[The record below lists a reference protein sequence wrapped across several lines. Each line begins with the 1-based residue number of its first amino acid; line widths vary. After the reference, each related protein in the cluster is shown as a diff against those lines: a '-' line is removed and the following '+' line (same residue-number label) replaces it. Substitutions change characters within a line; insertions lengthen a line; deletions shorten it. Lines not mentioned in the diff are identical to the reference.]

1 MVAYQFRALV
11 LEALTGRH
19 WCKRAECA
27 GMSCRSFPLLFFGQ
41 SAGGLRGRQL
51 GFDGSHTGVARLSLG
66 VVAVQGFTNSRRR
79 LASTI
84 GLCFDLRYE
93 EEGRVLPLHFT
104 SSCLDL

>member
-1 MVAYQFRALV
+1 MWERVAALS
-11 LEALTGRH
+11 RF
-19 WCKRAECA
+19 C
-27 GMSCRSFPLLFFGQ
+27 P
-41 SAGGLRGRQL
+41 SAKARRGLRGRQL

-79 LASTI
+79 LALTI